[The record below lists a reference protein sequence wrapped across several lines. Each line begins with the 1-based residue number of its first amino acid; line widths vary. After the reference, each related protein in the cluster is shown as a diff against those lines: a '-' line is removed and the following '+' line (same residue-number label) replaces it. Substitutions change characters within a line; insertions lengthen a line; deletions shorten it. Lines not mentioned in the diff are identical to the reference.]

1 MEVKELSPNTSDLPC
16 PTKRKREKKT
26 IEKVELFGMKGINTE
41 ESACTGAVKG
51 KLNEEQVRVQMMLK

>member
-1 MEVKELSPNTSDLPC
+1 
-16 PTKRKREKKT
+16 
-26 IEKVELFGMKGINTE
+26 MKGINTE